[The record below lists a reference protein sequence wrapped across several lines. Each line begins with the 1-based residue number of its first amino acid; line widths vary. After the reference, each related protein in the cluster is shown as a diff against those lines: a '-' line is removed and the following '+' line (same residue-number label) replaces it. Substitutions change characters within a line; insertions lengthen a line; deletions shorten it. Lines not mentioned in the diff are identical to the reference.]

1 MPAVETYTKSGAKAS
16 APARLDKSVFGL
28 KVDNHQ
34 LLKEVYLAYLAN
46 NRSNLAKTKKR
57 GEVRGGGA
65 KPWRQK
71 GTGRARAGSTRS
83 PLWAG
88 GGVTFGPT
96 GTENYSR
103 KINTKAKRLALRQAL
118 SIAAGND
125 KIKVVDSVV
134 FSDGKVKT
142 AQSFLAKIKAGG
154 NTLLVVEQKEPMV
167 ERAVQNIQT
176 VKLVRANYLS
186 VFDILN
192 SDTIVISKKSLEHI
206 QTWLSANSSK
216 LTVRATKGSD

>member
-71 GTGRARAGSTRS
+71 GTGRARAGSIRS
-83 PLWAG
+83 PLWTG

-96 GTENYSR
+96 GSESYGR
-103 KINTKAKRLALRQAL
+103 KINTKVKRLELRKAL
-118 SIAAGND
+118 SIAAEND
-125 KIKVVDSVV
+125 KIKIIET
-134 FSDGKVKT
+134 F
-142 AQSFLAKIKAGG
+142 A
-154 NTLLVVEQKEPMV
+154 
-167 ERAVQNIQT
+167 
-176 VKLVRANYLS
+176 
-186 VFDILN
+186 
-192 SDTIVISKKSLEHI
+192 
-206 QTWLSANSSK
+206 
-216 LTVRATKGSD
+216 